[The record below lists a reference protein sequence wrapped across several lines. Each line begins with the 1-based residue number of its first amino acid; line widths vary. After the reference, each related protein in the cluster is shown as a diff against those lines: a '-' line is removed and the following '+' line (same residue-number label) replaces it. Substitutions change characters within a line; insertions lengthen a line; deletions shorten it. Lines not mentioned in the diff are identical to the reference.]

1 MTPLRLTVGALA
13 VGAVLLLAVVY
24 LSWQIPAML
33 TTGTAR

>member
-1 MTPLRLTVGALA
+1 MTPLRLA
-13 VGAVLLLAVVY
+13 VGGMLVGVVLLLAVVY